1 MIYFDLAVLH
11 PAYLVSVSCH
21 VTSFFFRI
29 NKVKKGC
36 YIALKNISLVICSRG
51 TMERPPDFHLLSRV
65 NNITPLVV
73 CAAKSLLVI
82 LLKEKNNR
90 RLVPKTS
97 LISRFSLNCH
107 QWLCS
112 FSRGKN
118 ERHFT
123 LEEPEAMRCS
133 LIFFLL
139 LIIVFFF
146 VLFFSFQCHEFR
158 IMESLKNVT

>member
-1 MIYFDLAVLH
+1 
-11 PAYLVSVSCH
+11 
-21 VTSFFFRI
+21 
-29 NKVKKGC
+29 
-36 YIALKNISLVICSRG
+36 
-51 TMERPPDFHLLSRV
+51 MERPPDFHILSRV
-65 NNITPLVV
+65 NSITPLVV
-73 CAAKSLLVI
+73 CAKKSLLVI

-97 LISRFSLNCH
+97 LISRFYLNCH
-107 QWLCS
+107 RWLCS

-139 LIIVFFF
+139 LIIAFFF
-146 VLFFSFQCHEFR
+146 FFLFNATNLE
-158 IMESLKNVT
+158 